1 MLPLFLDNIHYY
13 KMDGKFSFS
22 GDLIITPKIIYYFP
36 HTDLEQERIN
46 RGSEVE
52 PGFFGSEALG
62 NFFKNALTNF
72 GLIQPINR
80 PKSWKTVMWKWGDPV
95 EVLQSR
101 LDALIAELKHSARHN
116 PEFTSSLPIP
126 CRFMTNVV
134 KQMNIDKD
142 GVLSF
147 EADYDRHDLN
157 IGNEKKRDVQE
168 ALLEGEFA
176 VNIL

>member
-1 MLPLFLDNIHYY
+1 MLPLFFDNIHYY
-13 KMDGKFSFS
+13 KMDGKFTFS

-46 RGSEVE
+46 RGSDAEQ
-52 PGFFGSEALG
+52 GFLGSEALG
-62 NFFKNALTNF
+62 NLFRSALTNF
-72 GLIQPINR
+72 GLVQPINR
-80 PKSWKTVMWKWGDPV
+80 PKSWKMVMWKWGDPV
-95 EVLQSR
+95 EVLQTR
-101 LDALIAELKHSARHN
+101 LDALISELKHSARQN

-126 CRFMTNVV
+126 GRFMTGAI

-147 EADYDRHDLN
+147 EASYDRHDFN
-157 IGNEKKRDVQE
+157 IGNEKKRDLQE
-168 ALLEGEFA
+168 ALLEGEFP